1 MGQNRVCSFVFFF
14 PPHLTMETGVDLTPI
29 GHHCVGCVNNAQL
42 LGGMDDIDFWII
54 LAWKNLPM
62 GQVTKAWA
70 LES

>member
-1 MGQNRVCSFVFFF
+1 MVKAVVF
-14 PPHLTMETGVDLTPI
+14 PEVRYK
-29 GHHCVGCVNNAQL
+29 NNAQL

-54 LAWKNLPM
+54 WARKNLPM

>member
-1 MGQNRVCSFVFFF
+1 MGQNRVCIFFF
-14 PPHLTMETGVDLTPI
+14 FSLHLTMETGVDLTPI
-29 GHHCVGCVNNAQL
+29 GHHYVDWVNNAQL

-54 LAWKNLPM
+54 WAWKNLPM